1 MQGLVASE
9 PRTDVLPTQDAP
21 LPCVHCAVCRCPALR
36 PHFSKLKRSRPST
49 ILWWTT
55 SMPYTPSDAQ
65 CSTIISII

>member
-9 PRTDVLPTQDAP
+9 PRTDRCQLKTRRCHAFNVR
-21 LPCVHCAVCRCPALR
+21 CAAAALR

-65 CSTIISII
+65 CSTIIPII